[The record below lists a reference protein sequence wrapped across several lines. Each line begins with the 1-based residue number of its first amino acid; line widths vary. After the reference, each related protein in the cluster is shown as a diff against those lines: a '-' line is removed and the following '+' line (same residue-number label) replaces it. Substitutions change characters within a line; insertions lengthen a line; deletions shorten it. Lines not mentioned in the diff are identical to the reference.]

1 MNTNTQEA
9 LAKVASI
16 SSMIEDFAKS
26 MAAQKINIY
35 PITMIGGCNTACH
48 ETYEESTYQDDNHDD
63 ILEEIELDEVEGENL
78 GCCTGCMDCLG
89 LSWADFV

>member
-26 MAAQKINIY
+26 MAARNSMY
-35 PITMIGGCNTACH
+35 T
-48 ETYEESTYQDDNHDD
+48 
-63 ILEEIELDEVEGENL
+63 
-78 GCCTGCMDCLG
+78 
-89 LSWADFV
+89 LSR

>member
-16 SSMIEDFAKS
+16 SSMIEDFAKI
-26 MAAQKINIY
+26 MATQKINVY
-35 PITMIGGCNTACH
+35 PITMIGHCNTLLN
-48 ETYEESTYQDDNHDD
+48 EDEDDDVEDADD
-63 ILEEIELDEVEGENL
+63 YAPLIEGENL

-89 LSWADFV
+89 LSWTDFV